1 MRGAV
6 RLICVP
12 SSETESI
19 VASYRAAERIM
30 FWGHKEEREEDDE
43 EKEKRERERKCW
55 GKACQQ

>member
-1 MRGAV
+1 M
-6 RLICVP
+6 ICVP

-55 GKACQQ
+55 GKGCQQ